1 MNLKYP
7 IFSLVLVLLLV
18 VGCAQS
24 YKEKDEENEKLRIE
38 NQNLRDSL
46 NKLNNTLATAESSVW
61 CGQYDIEELQ
71 KLGFENP
78 QEEILENL
86 YNNTQL
92 FSEDG
97 VLGGTMR
104 IDSGMLIGLNH
115 VLALGSDGHI
125 ILYYLLKYEVG
136 ENKQIKWKVLNKF
149 DAVS

>member
-7 IFSLVLVLLLV
+7 IFFSLLILLIA

-24 YKEKDEENEKLRIE
+24 YNKESEKLRIE

-46 NKLNNTLATAESSVW
+46 DRLNNTLATAEPSAW
-61 CGQYDIEELQ
+61 CSQYDIEELQ

-92 FSEDG
+92 FREDG
-97 VLGGTMR
+97 VLGGTMQ
-104 IDSGMLIGLNH
+104 IDSGMLIGINH
-115 VLALGSDGHI
+115 VLARGSDGHI

-136 ENKQIKWKVLNKF
+136 ENKQIKWEVLNKF
-149 DAVS
+149 DAIS